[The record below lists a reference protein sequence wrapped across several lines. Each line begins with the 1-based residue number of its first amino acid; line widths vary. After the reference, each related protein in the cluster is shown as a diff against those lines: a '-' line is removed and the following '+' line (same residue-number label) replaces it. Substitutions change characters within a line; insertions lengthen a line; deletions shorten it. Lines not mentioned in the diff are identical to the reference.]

1 MNLTISRLALQ
12 ALVGQRR
19 GLVLLALPLLLTALA
34 GTVRMITGAPVS
46 GQAILVEVGLGVVV
60 PVVALLAAN
69 GVLGPEVDDG
79 SVVYL
84 LSTPVSR
91 YVVAISKWATAA
103 GVSVVLSAGGLA
115 GAALAGGLDGGWV
128 AGSALAGAIGAVLY
142 TALFTAFSA
151 ATRHGMIAGLVYV
164 LVLEGAMG
172 SLLRGL
178 RYLSVQSI
186 TQRLAE
192 AASGLDLRSTDMGLG
207 YAVPAAAVVLVLGVA
222 AAGWRLQRFQLRGD
236 E

>member
-1 MNLTISRLALQ
+1 MNPTISRLALQ

-19 GLVLLALPLLLTALA
+19 GLVLLALPLLLVALA
-34 GTVRMITGAPVS
+34 TAVRMITGEPVS
-46 GQAILVEVGLGVVV
+46 GQTILIEIGLGIVV

-69 GVLGPEVDDG
+69 GVLGPEIDDG

-103 GVSVVLSAGGLA
+103 GVSVVLSAGGLTA
-115 GAALAGGLDGGWV
+115 AALAGGLDADWV
-128 AGSALAGAIGAVLY
+128 LGSAVAGAIGAVLY
-142 TALFTAFSA
+142 AALFTAFSA

-164 LVLEGAMG
+164 LIIEGAMA
-172 SLLRGL
+172 SLLTGL
-178 RYLSVQSI
+178 RYLSVQAI

-192 AASGLDLRSTDMGLG
+192 AVSELDLAPEMGLG
-207 YAVPAAAVVLVLGVA
+207 YAVLAALVLLVAGVG

>member
-1 MNLTISRLALQ
+1 MNPTLSRLALQ

-19 GLVLLALPLLLTALA
+19 GLVLLALPLLLIALA
-34 GTVRMITGAPVS
+34 AAVRMITGEPVS
-46 GQAILVEVGLGVVV
+46 GQGILVEVGLGIVV

-69 GVLGPEVDDG
+69 GVLGPEIDDG

-91 YVVAISKWATAA
+91 YVVAISKWVTAA

-115 GAALAGGLDGGWV
+115 VAALAGGLGSDWV
-128 AGSALAGAIGAVLY
+128 LGSAAAGAVGALLY
-142 TALFTAFSA
+142 TSLFTAFSA

-164 LVLEGAMG
+164 LVLEGAMA
-172 SLLRGL
+172 SLLTGV
-178 RYLSVQSI
+178 RYVSVQAI

-192 AASGLDLRSTDMGLG
+192 AVSELDLGAADMGLG
-207 YAVPAAAVVLVLGVA
+207 YAVVAAVVVLVVGVA

>member
-1 MNLTISRLALQ
+1 MNATLSRLALQ

-19 GLVLLALPLLLTALA
+19 GLVLLALPLLLVALA
-34 GTVRMITGAPVS
+34 AVVRMLTGEPVD
-46 GQAILVEVGLGVVV
+46 GRTILVEVGLGIVV

-69 GVLGPEVDDG
+69 GVLGPEIDDG

-91 YVVAISKWATAA
+91 YVVAVSKWVTAA
-103 GVSVVLSAGGLA
+103 GVSVLLSAVGLA
-115 GAALAGGLDGGWV
+115 AAALAGGLGADW
-128 AGSALAGAIGAVLY
+128 ALGSAVAGAIGAVLY

-164 LVLEGAMG
+164 LILEGAMA
-172 SLLRGL
+172 SLLSGL
-178 RYLSVQSI
+178 RYVSVQSI

-192 AASGLDLRSTDMGLG
+192 VLAELDLGVAMGLG
-207 YAVPAAAVVLVLGVA
+207 YAVVAGLVVLVAGVG

>member
-1 MNLTISRLALQ
+1 MNLTISRLALR
-12 ALVGQRR
+12 ALGGQRR
-19 GLVLLALPLLLTALA
+19 GLVLVALPLVLVLLAVAVRLLT
-34 GTVRMITGAPVS
+34 GE
-46 GQAILVEVGLGVVV
+46 AISARGVLVEVGLALVV
-60 PVVALLAAN
+60 PLVALLAAN

-91 YVVAISKWATAA
+91 YAVAASKWAAAA

-115 GAALAGGLDGGWV
+115 AAAWAGGVSGRWVLASAV
-128 AGSALAGAIGAVLY
+128 AGAVGAILY
-142 TALFTAFSA
+142 TALFTAMSS

-164 LVLEGAMG
+164 LLIERGLG
-172 SLLRGL
+172 SLLTGL
-178 RYLSVQSI
+178 RYVSVQSF
-186 TQRLAE
+186 TQRVTE
-192 AASGLDLRSTDMGLG
+192 AVADVEMPVDMGLG
-207 YAVPAAAVVLVLGVA
+207 YAVAAASLVLVLGVL

>member
-1 MNLTISRLALQ
+1 MNPTLSRLALQ

-19 GLVLLALPLLLTALA
+19 GLVLLALPLLLVVLA
-34 GTVRMITGAPVS
+34 AVLRVLTGEPVDGQTVLIE
-46 GQAILVEVGLGVVV
+46 IGLGIVV

-69 GVLGPEVDDG
+69 GVLGPEIDDG

-103 GVSVVLSAGGLA
+103 GVSVVLSAGGLTA
-115 GAALAGGLDGGWV
+115 AALAGGLDADWV
-128 AGSALAGAIGAVLY
+128 LGSAVAGAIGAVLY
-142 TALFTAFSA
+142 AALFTAFSA

-164 LVLEGAMG
+164 LIIEGAMA
-172 SLLRGL
+172 SLLTGL
-178 RYLSVQSI
+178 RYLSVQAI

-192 AASGLDLRSTDMGLG
+192 AVSELDLAPEMGLG
-207 YAVPAAAVVLVLGVA
+207 YAVLAALVLLVAGVG

>member
-1 MNLTISRLALQ
+1 MNPTISRLALQ

-19 GLVLLALPLLLTALA
+19 GLVLLALPLLLVALA
-34 GTVRMITGAPVS
+34 TAVRMITGEPVS
-46 GQAILVEVGLGVVV
+46 GQTILIEIGLGIVV

-69 GVLGPEVDDG
+69 GVLGPEIDDG

-103 GVSVVLSAGGLA
+103 GVSVVLSAGGLTA
-115 GAALAGGLDGGWV
+115 AALAGGLDADWV
-128 AGSALAGAIGAVLY
+128 LGSAVAGAIGAVLY
-142 TALFTAFSA
+142 AALFTAFSA

-164 LVLEGAMG
+164 LIIEGAMA
-172 SLLRGL
+172 SLLTGL
-178 RYLSVQSI
+178 RYLSVQAI
-186 TQRLAE
+186 THRLAE
-192 AASGLDLRSTDMGLG
+192 AVSELDLAPEMGLG
-207 YAVPAAAVVLVLGVA
+207 YAVLAALVLLVAGVG

>member
-1 MNLTISRLALQ
+1 MNPTISRLALQ

-19 GLVLLALPLLLTALA
+19 GLVLLALPLLLVALA
-34 GTVRMITGAPVS
+34 TAVRMITGEPVD
-46 GQAILVEVGLGVVV
+46 GQTILIEIGLGIVV

-69 GVLGPEVDDG
+69 GVLGPEIDDG

-103 GVSVVLSAGGLA
+103 GVSVVLSAGGLTA
-115 GAALAGGLDGGWV
+115 AALAGGLDADWVLGSAV
-128 AGSALAGAIGAVLY
+128 AGGIGAVLY
-142 TALFTAFSA
+142 AALFTAFSA

-164 LVLEGAMG
+164 LIIEGAMA
-172 SLLRGL
+172 SLLTGL

-192 AASGLDLRSTDMGLG
+192 AVSELDLAPEMGLG
-207 YAVPAAAVVLVLGVA
+207 YAVLAALVLLVAGVG

>member
-1 MNLTISRLALQ
+1 MNPTISRLALQ

-19 GLVLLALPLLLTALA
+19 GLVLLALPLLLVALA
-34 GTVRMITGAPVS
+34 TAVRMITGEPVS
-46 GQAILVEVGLGVVV
+46 GQTILIEIGLGIVV

-69 GVLGPEVDDG
+69 GVLGPEIDDG

-103 GVSVVLSAGGLA
+103 GVSVVLSAGGLTA
-115 GAALAGGLDGGWV
+115 AALAGGLDADWV
-128 AGSALAGAIGAVLY
+128 LGSAVAGAIGAVLY
-142 TALFTAFSA
+142 AALFTAFSA

-164 LVLEGAMG
+164 LIIEGAMA
-172 SLLRGL
+172 SLLTGL
-178 RYLSVQSI
+178 RYLSVQAI

-192 AASGLDLRSTDMGLG
+192 AVSELDLAPEMGLG
-207 YAVPAAAVVLVLGVA
+207 YAVLASLVLLVAGVG

>member
-1 MNLTISRLALQ
+1 MNPTISRLALR

-19 GLVLLALPLLLTALA
+19 GLVLLALPLLLIALA
-34 GTVRMITGAPVS
+34 ATVQMITGEPVH
-46 GQAILVEVGLGVVV
+46 GHGILIEVGLGIVV

-69 GVLGPEVDDG
+69 GVLGPEIDDG

-91 YVVAISKWATAA
+91 YTVALSKWVTAA

-115 GAALAGGLDGGWV
+115 VAALAGGLDSGWV
-128 AGSALAGAIGAVLY
+128 LGSAVAGAIGALLY
-142 TALFTAFSA
+142 TALFAALSA

-164 LVLEGAMG
+164 LIIEGAMG
-172 SLLRGL
+172 SLLSGL
-178 RYLSVQSI
+178 RYISVQSI

-192 AASGLDLRSTDMGLG
+192 AASELDLRSTDMGLG
-207 YAVPAAAVVLVLGVA
+207 YAVVAAVVVLVGGVVF
-222 AAGWRLQRFQLRGD
+222 AGWRLQRFQLRGD